1 MGNLWTKG
9 GVFEMS
15 ESKNRNKAQ
24 RNKEPE
30 TISTWESGT
39 HPAGNYITEQMSIS
53 EQIPRIEASGLIWFE
68 RDDLRKQGMTRGFR
82 VDPRQAQAAP
92 NRPHVGH
99 VPGSGEIQ

>member
-1 MGNLWTKG
+1 
-9 GVFEMS
+9 MS

-39 HPAGNYITEQMSIS
+39 HPAGNYLTPDMSIP
-53 EQIPRIEASGLIWFE
+53 EQIPQIEASGLIWFE

-82 VDPRQAQAAP
+82 VPMKEAQASP
-92 NRPHVGH
+92 DRPHFGH